1 MVRSGNMKG
10 TMFCQPGLRLQGW
23 RRAQSGAS
31 AIEFAL
37 VFPLLVALIYGGLV
51 YSYVFL
57 LQQAINFA
65 AQQGVQAALAV
76 VPTSNG
82 ANDSSKRMQNADLVA
97 KSTLNWLPAAQLTR
111 VTTSAAGSCT
121 VPSGTSGFTY
131 QVSFDLSG
139 SGGLFPSIA
148 ALPFGLGTIPPL
160 PSNLVACAVA
170 FT

>member
-1 MVRSGNMKG
+1 MKG
-10 TMFCQPGLRLQGW
+10 IAFCRPGLPQEGW
-23 RRAQSGAS
+23 RRRQSGAS

-37 VFPLLVALIYGGLV
+37 VFPLLIALIYGGLV
-51 YSYVFL
+51 YSYVYV

-82 ANDSSKRMQNADLVA
+82 ANDSSNRMRNADLVA
-97 KSTLNWLPAAQLTR
+97 KSTLNWLPTAQLSR
-111 VTTSAAGSCT
+111 VTTSASGTCT
-121 VPSGTSGFTY
+121 VPSGTNGFTY
-131 QVSFDLSG
+131 QVSFDLAG
-139 SGGLFPSIA
+139 GGGLFPAIT

-160 PSNLVACAVA
+160 PGSLVACAVA